1 MKEKP
6 LNCCIFAKSIS
17 MFDQLGKMR
26 ELQERMEEV
35 KSRLETMTLVG
46 EAGSG
51 EVRVMC
57 NGNRRIK
64 NLYINHQLLKT
75 ADQEQIEELVV
86 VAANRALEQADR
98 VNEAEMQSAAFGL
111 LGNIPGLG

>member
-1 MKEKP
+1 
-6 LNCCIFAKSIS
+6 
-17 MFDQLGKMR
+17 MFDQLGKMK

-35 KSRLETMTLVG
+35 KARLETVTLVG
-46 EAGSG
+46 EAGNG

-64 NLYINHQLLKT
+64 NVYINHSLLKT

-86 VAANRALEQADR
+86 VASNRALEQADR
-98 VNEAEMQSAAFGL
+98 VNESEMRSAAFGM
-111 LGNIPGLG
+111 LGNLPGLG

>member
-1 MKEKP
+1 
-6 LNCCIFAKSIS
+6 
-17 MFDQLGKMR
+17 MFDQLGKMK

-35 KSRLETMTLVG
+35 KARLETVTLIG

-57 NGNRRIK
+57 NANRRIK
-64 NLYINHQLLKT
+64 NIFINNKLLKT

-86 VAANRALEQADR
+86 VATNRALEQADR
-98 VNEAEMQSAAFGL
+98 VNESEMRSAAFGM